1 MTAYL
6 QHLAGERIQDRYE
19 VISVLGSGA
28 YGTVYKCCDLELN
41 TVVAIKELHVLPSTD
56 GNSSEREEA
65 LAQFRREAVNLSN
78 LRHPHIVSGHYQP
91 HSATWLVCPVCG
103 QSFRGSPVCPT
114 HGAAPLVVRQRHYL
128 VMEYLDGPD
137 LAEAARSPQNPD
149 GKLEIRR
156 ALRYI
161 RQIAEALQLIHS
173 RGLVHR
179 DIKPANIRLRADA
192 DDAVLLDF
200 GIATQSGEA
209 GDFSTRVVRHTTGG
223 GTFGYAPESPVERR
237 LPDARSDIHAL
248 GMTLYALVS
257 GRDPLEDDDLS
268 AMRALRPR
276 DFNPQV
282 SPQLEALI
290 LKSINSDPTKRPQ
303 NAAEFLHDMLAP
315 STVGSQPD
323 GSPGGAMRTTA
334 SDTAAATALSTS
346 TQFATQPVPS
356 FVFRSGARASD
367 VQDLVRLMDRDRQ
380 EAKEYLY
387 NGDFATWLSQI
398 GRADLAQRA
407 REIVTEYPERK
418 YQGLEALA
426 QSTGLV
432 EPPTLEVQP
441 EFFDFGVLTPGA
453 RKTLPLK
460 LRNVGRGHLFG
471 LLRSTHPALVF
482 DDKFEGNRHVVPVT
496 FDARQ
501 VDRGTHRGEIVVD
514 SSAGEMRVPFSAQ
527 VRTSTSFTASVTV
540 MSWGVLGM
548 IGGQLLRALPLAHI
562 AGGAEWLSMA
572 SQPGSPTT
580 SVLFGVVLWVILLL
594 LTLGEATRRK
604 SWALFFS
611 GGAMALPAAIL
622 CGAMAGPLLI
632 AGDAALHPLMEPV
645 VSNMAASGWMIAGG
659 IVGASYGTLRRLQD
673 VFSTRLLQVLFGWL
687 FFVMTLYGV
696 VAILNLAMTTG
707 R

>member
-1 MTAYL
+1 MAPTW
-6 QHLAGERIQDRYE
+6 R
-19 VISVLGSGA
+19 
-28 YGTVYKCCDLELN
+28 K
-41 TVVAIKELHVLPSTD
+41 
-56 GNSSEREEA
+56 
-65 LAQFRREAVNLSN
+65 RR
-78 LRHPHIVSGHYQP
+78 
-91 HSATWLVCPVCG
+91 
-103 QSFRGSPVCPT
+103 
-114 HGAAPLVVRQRHYL
+114 
-128 VMEYLDGPD
+128 
-137 LAEAARSPQNPD
+137 ARRRTPD

-223 GTFGYAPESPVERR
+223 GTFGYAPESPAERR

-268 AMRALRPR
+268 AMRVLRPR
-276 DFNPQV
+276 DFNAQI
-282 SPQLEALI
+282 SPQLETLI
-290 LKSINSDPTKRPQ
+290 LKSIDPDPTKRPQ
-303 NAAEFLHDMLAP
+303 NAAEFLEKMLP
-315 STVGSQPD
+315 SATQTAQPYGEQTSDLKANPAGVG
-323 GSPGGAMRTTA
+323 
-334 SDTAAATALSTS
+334 AATSAALSAS

-540 MSWGVLGM
+540 MTWGVLGM
-548 IGGQLLRALPLAHI
+548 IGGQLLRALPLAHA
-562 AGGAEWLSMA
+562 AGGAEWLSIA

-580 SVLFGVVLWVILLL
+580 SVLLRCAVVSSCCCFLVMFVLLKL
-594 LTLGEATRRK
+594 AIATRSIRNNKMTHSTTPK
-604 SWALFFS
+604 STDVVGLPGCDAIES
-611 GGAMALPAAIL
+611 HSAPPAA
-622 CGAMAGPLLI
+622 CAKGKAR
-632 AGDAALHPLMEPV
+632 
-645 VSNMAASGWMIAGG
+645 SS
-659 IVGASYGTLRRLQD
+659 
-673 VFSTRLLQVLFGWL
+673 
-687 FFVMTLYGV
+687 
-696 VAILNLAMTTG
+696 
-707 R
+707 

>member
-6 QHLAGERIQDRYE
+6 RHLSGERIQDRYE
-19 VISVLGSGA
+19 IISVLGSGA
-28 YGTVYKCCDLELN
+28 FGTVYKCCDLELN
-41 TVVAIKELHVLPSTD
+41 TLVAIKELHVLPSAD
-56 GNSSEREEA
+56 GSSSEREQA

-91 HSATWLVCPVCG
+91 HSGTWLICPVCG

-114 HGAAPLVVRQRHYL
+114 HGALPIVLRQRHYL

-137 LAEAARSPQNPD
+137 LAEAAHSPQNPG
-149 GKLEIRR
+149 GKMEIRR

-161 RQIAEALQLIHS
+161 WQIAEALRLIHS

-223 GTFGYAPESPVERR
+223 GTFGYAPESPAERR

-257 GRDPLEDDDLS
+257 GRDPLEDDDLA
-268 AMRALRPR
+268 AMRVLRPR
-276 DFNPQV
+276 DFNTQI
-282 SPQLEALI
+282 SPQLETLI
-290 LKSINSDPTKRPQ
+290 LRAIDPDPTKRPQ
-303 NAAEFLHDMLAP
+303 NAAEFLDKMLP
-315 STVGSQPD
+315 SATQTAQPD
-323 GSPGGAMRTTA
+323 GEQTGGFKATPA
-334 SDTAAATALSTS
+334 SVSAGMSAALSAS
-346 TQFATQPVPS
+346 TQFATQSVVPA

-367 VQDLVRLMDRDRQ
+367 VQDLVQLMDRDRQ

-407 REIVTEYPERK
+407 REILVDYPERK

-426 QSTGLV
+426 QATGLV

-496 FDARQ
+496 FDSRQ

-540 MSWGVLGM
+540 MTWGVLGM
-548 IGGQLLRALPLAHI
+548 IGGQLLRALPLAHA
-562 AGGAEWLSMA
+562 AGGAEWLSIA

-580 SVLFGVVLWVILLL
+580 SVLFGVVLWVILLFL
-594 LTLGEATRRK
+594 IERVAIASFSKTNMTRKQQQDDTTAQRK
-604 SWALFFS
+604 STDVVGLPGCDAIES
-611 GGAMALPAAIL
+611 HSAPPAA
-622 CGAMAGPLLI
+622 CAKGKAR
-632 AGDAALHPLMEPV
+632 
-645 VSNMAASGWMIAGG
+645 SS
-659 IVGASYGTLRRLQD
+659 
-673 VFSTRLLQVLFGWL
+673 
-687 FFVMTLYGV
+687 
-696 VAILNLAMTTG
+696 
-707 R
+707 